1 MRRLLL
7 LIIIAAAQAAC
18 LEPLVSDE
26 IPPGDVFGSGT
37 PETAPLAEALPR
49 VQPNLH
55 FFTQQVAYLRG
66 FASGAPVW
74 YWNVDGANS
83 KYIAP
88 MYVVLGKD
96 GQIGLPIID
105 VLPGDVGYTPWWRRT
120 VVRTTDK
127 YQGEKIWSRAAV
139 DAGVRLGILSEPEP
153 TTSIVN
159 CPVAL
164 QGTTFEVG
172 NGLVSEASRV
182 WYRNTAAYW
191 IQFKET
197 LDVPLESREMPRFPV
212 YVLQR
217 IDSAAPLY
225 EFATGVD
232 LNGDRAL
239 NASNNIFAG
248 GLDEARYSPLWFAS
262 FVRVAADVRS
272 VDTSTVPELTRES
285 QLVDANGQPVSS
297 RVISV
302 APAPDALINCP
313 IQRAKGEL

>member
-1 MRRLLL
+1 MSRRCLLL
-7 LIIIAAAQAAC
+7 LAALQAAC

-49 VQPNLH
+49 VQPNLRL
-55 FFTQQVAYLRG
+55 FTQRVAYLRG

-88 MYVVLGKD
+88 MYVIMGKD
-96 GQIGLPIID
+96 GPIGLPIID

-120 VVRTTDK
+120 IVRTTDK

-139 DAGVRLGILSEPEP
+139 DAGVRLGILSDPEP

-164 QGTTFEVG
+164 QGTTFDVG

-191 IQFKET
+191 IQFKEII
-197 LDVPLESREMPRFPV
+197 DVPLERREMPLFPV

-217 IDSAAPLY
+217 INSASPLY

-248 GLDEARYSPLWFAS
+248 ALGEERYSPLWFAS

-272 VDTSTVPELTRES
+272 VDTSTAPELTRES
-285 QLVDANGQPVSS
+285 QLVNAAGDRASDRIVS
-297 RVISV
+297 VD
-302 APAPDALINCP
+302 PDPDALINCP
-313 IQRAKGEL
+313 IQRTKGEL